1 MMKISTLKQSDLATA
16 FLIEK
21 LSHDFPWTE
30 RVFYG
35 NQGEKYHNLKISFN
49 NQIVGYAI
57 TQYVLDE
64 ATLFNIAIHPDFQG
78 HGYGRLLLERL
89 INDLVSRGIST
100 LWLEVRES
108 NASAIHLYD
117 KLGFQQATVRK
128 DYYPTKNGR
137 EDALVLA
144 LTLFSEDMFS
154 QKA

>member
-35 NQGEKYHNLKISFN
+35 NQGERYHNLKISVN

-57 TQYVLDE
+57 TQCVLDE

-78 HGYGRLLLERL
+78 RGYGRLLLEQLISEL
-89 INDLVSRGIST
+89 INKGIMT

-108 NASAIHLYD
+108 NASALYLYE
-117 KLGFQQATVRK
+117 KLGFHEVTVRK
-128 DYYPTKNGR
+128 DYYPAKKGR

-144 LTLFSEDMFS
+144 LTLFGF
-154 QKA
+154 Q

>member
-35 NQGEKYHNLKISFN
+35 NQGEKYHNLKISIN

-57 TQYVLDE
+57 TQCVLDE
-64 ATLFNIAIHPDFQG
+64 ATLFNIAIHPDYQG
-78 HGYGRLLLERL
+78 KGYGRLLLEQL
-89 INDLVSRGIST
+89 INELINKGIIT

-108 NASAIHLYD
+108 NASALKLYE
-117 KLGFQQATVRK
+117 KLGFHEVTVRK
-128 DYYPTKNGR
+128 DYYPAKNGR

-144 LTLFSEDMFS
+144 LTLFGN
-154 QKA
+154 